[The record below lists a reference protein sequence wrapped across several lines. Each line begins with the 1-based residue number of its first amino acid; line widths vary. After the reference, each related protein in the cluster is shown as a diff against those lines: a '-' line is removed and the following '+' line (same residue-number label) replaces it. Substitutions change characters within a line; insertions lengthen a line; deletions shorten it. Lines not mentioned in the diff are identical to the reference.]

1 MIIELAKMNL
11 KNFLLKKISFDLNSI
26 IKGIMRRIDDM
37 ILFIGKKKFIKSEK
51 KQMIIVELINNFEK

>member
-1 MIIELAKMNL
+1 MNL

-37 ILFIGKKKFIKSEK
+37 ILFIGKKKIYKE
-51 KQMIIVELINNFEK
+51 